1 MKEVVLDTET
11 TGISVKEGHRIVEIG
26 CIELENLI
34 PTKNTFHCYLNPERK
49 VSEKALEVH
58 GYTDEFLSKQKKF
71 DEIGEEFLS
80 FIKDKRIIIHNAEF
94 DLGHLNNELSI
105 FGKKKIDN
113 EIVDTLILARD
124 KFPGSPVSLDAL
136 CKRYKIDNS
145 KRTQHTALIDCD
157 LLAKVYINL
166 IDQKEPTL
174 NLQNQDEENAAVESL
189 LGQLLE
195 SVKAIDQRREQS
207 LLEMQQVAIE
217 LAIAAASHLVET
229 VIEEDRF
236 GIEDLIQS
244 TFEQAGS
251 DRSLR
256 FSLHPDDLELLQRRI
271 SVTKSY
277 QELRR
282 LEFIEDFQLP
292 RGSFQI
298 HLPDGQTWLT
308 GISLRLAEIR
318 KHWLEELDAAQ
329 VERRQTE
336 TTNSSLRR
344 FPDRRETA

>member
-34 PTKNTFHCYLNPERK
+34 PTKKKFHCYLNPGRK

-113 EIVDTLILARD
+113 EVIDTLILARD

-136 CKRYKIDNS
+136 CKRHKIDNS

-166 IDQKEPTL
+166 IDQKEPSL
-174 NLQNQDEENAAVESL
+174 NFINEEEN
-189 LGQLLE
+189 
-195 SVKAIDQRREQS
+195 I
-207 LLEMQQVAIE
+207 
-217 LAIAAASHLVET
+217 
-229 VIEEDRF
+229 
-236 GIEDLIQS
+236 
-244 TFEQAGS
+244 
-251 DRSLR
+251 
-256 FSLHPDDLELLQRRI
+256 
-271 SVTKSY
+271 
-277 QELRR
+277 
-282 LEFIEDFQLP
+282 
-292 RGSFQI
+292 
-298 HLPDGQTWLT
+298 
-308 GISLRLAEIR
+308 AEINSKVSYFR
-318 KHWLEELDAAQ
+318 KVITPSEDELKKHK
-329 VERRQTE
+329 EYLK
-336 TTNSSLRR
+336 NNLKKNY
-344 FPDRRETA
+344 FN